1 MTHII
6 NNELNYNLEDK
17 LLLVRKKKNFFMRNK
32 INFALLTKT
41 KRRKDAF
48 YTWDNLPYSFLI
60 LAPSLKNFHHMKN
73 NLYQLNDGVLIRKQ
87 RFFYKKRYHLKPY
100 TNFYCYRLYMKDLLY
115 FFNILELI
123 LDYDMTVIGLELN
136 DSVYQ
141 VEQLINLF
149 KDFKSDLKFFLNVN
163 DFDFT
168 FLYSEYVTNL
178 NIQCQLLTN

>member
-1 MTHII
+1 
-6 NNELNYNLEDK
+6 
-17 LLLVRKKKNFFMRNK
+17 
-32 INFALLTKT
+32 
-41 KRRKDAF
+41 
-48 YTWDNLPYSFLI
+48 
-60 LAPSLKNFHHMKN
+60 
-73 NLYQLNDGVLIRKQ
+73 
-87 RFFYKKRYHLKPY
+87 
-100 TNFYCYRLYMKDLLY
+100 MKDLLY

-141 VEQLINLF
+141 VEQLITLF